1 MKPTHRYLLLLLVI
15 MAWAISAWLC
25 AENPWRASATPQRR
39 PTITVDYSVT
49 EEPSRIPPRVTFTP
63 RQATP

>member
-39 PTITVDYSVT
+39 PTITVDY
-49 EEPSRIPPRVTFTP
+49 RVTFTP